1 MSSISNIYLQI
12 CVLQNL
18 DLKEVGRKVLHGG
31 LVMERK
37 TKGDET
43 EESPPNKPEIK
54 KIIQTSL
61 LSLLV
66 HTLPCI
72 KLTLKRIKV

>member
-31 LVMERK
+31 LVMEHK

-54 KIIQTSL
+54 KFIQTSL

>member
-1 MSSISNIYLQI
+1 
-12 CVLQNL
+12 
-18 DLKEVGRKVLHGG
+18 
-31 LVMERK
+31 MEHK

-43 EESPPNKPEIK
+43 EESPPNKLEIK
-54 KIIQTSL
+54 KFIQTSL